1 MMAQVLAVWFACW
14 SDQRRRRY
22 IGEERVDLPNMNQ
35 VAARDFQEACR
46 AVGFPPVLPSGGTVT
61 GVALFRYRPCLSFKD
76 VVPEE
81 MRAQLDFW
89 RYAVDEQMEM
99 GFNVFHAFDIL
110 EAHRLEQPLPVKELT
125 SRRPRTCSSI
135 LSTA

>member
-1 MMAQVLAVWFACW
+1 MMDQVLAVWFACF

-46 AVGFPPVLPSGGTVT
+46 AVGFPPVLLPSGETVV
-61 GVALFRYRPCLSFKD
+61 GVALLRYRSCLSFKD

-81 MRAQLDFW
+81 NASPAGL
-89 RYAVDEQMEM
+89 
-99 GFNVFHAFDIL
+99 L
-110 EAHRLEQPLPVKELT
+110 EV
-125 SRRPRTCSSI
+125 CG
-135 LSTA
+135 